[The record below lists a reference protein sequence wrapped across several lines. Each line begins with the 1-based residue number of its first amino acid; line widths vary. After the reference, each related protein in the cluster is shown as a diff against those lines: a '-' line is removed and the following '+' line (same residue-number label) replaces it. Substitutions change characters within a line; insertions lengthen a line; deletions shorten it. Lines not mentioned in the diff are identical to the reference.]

1 MTSQNKH
8 PFFAEV
14 IESSLDHY
22 TAQCW
27 EWKQF
32 PTFGSLVSI
41 QDKELQV
48 LGLVTGIQTGS
59 MDPSRTPFAYQK
71 TEEELEREQPQI
83 FAFLKTT
90 FTVQACGYIPAS
102 LFHGLQPHP
111 STSSGRAMQ
120 LSAPGEL
127 GDMDAADSLLLSLS
141 KDASEGGRRANKQ
154 IIFAVP
160 PNPPKIHAF
169 ISEASTDIATQFFA
183 DAQFLEVLY
192 GFSNA
197 IQNLDELLLA
207 VIRTV
212 KAKNLLSPS
221 FLEEVSHGFA
231 LLSGNDY
238 RRLKVFLNRVEQ
250 IK

>member
-1 MTSQNKH
+1 MTNQNKH

-22 TAQCW
+22 TAQSW

-48 LGLVTGIQTGS
+48 LGIVTGIQTGS

-102 LFHGLQPHP
+102 
-111 STSSGRAMQ
+111 S
-120 LSAPGEL
+120 
-127 GDMDAADSLLLSLS
+127 
-141 KDASEGGRRANKQ
+141 Q
-154 IIFAVP
+154 IIFAIP
-160 PNPPKIHAF
+160 PTPPKIHAF
-169 ISEASTDIATQFFA
+169 ISEASDAIATQFFA

-207 VIRTV
+207 IIRTV
-212 KAKNLLSPS
+212 KAKGLLSPR
-221 FLEEVSHGFA
+221 FLEEISHGFA

-250 IK
+250 IR